1 MPLILDGRYL
11 PLKLLG
17 RGGFGAAFLARDRRT
32 PTRRLCAVKQ
42 LQPPANLNLPQIE
55 WVKKSF
61 EREAEVLER
70 LGTHPQIPE
79 LYAFFEQP
87 APGQPSNQPQE
98 FFYLVQEYIDG
109 HNLFEEME
117 QKGKFSEAS
126 VEEVLQEILKVLQ
139 FVHESGSIHRD
150 IKPSNI
156 MRNRQNGRLYLLDF
170 GAVKQVTAGV
180 SLQSSMVLGT
190 PGFASSEQMAGRQV
204 YPSTDLYS
212 LAVTCL
218 YLLTGIQPADLY
230 DTYNDRWNWR
240 AHTQISERLGKILD
254 RMLQPVPSQRFQEAV
269 EVLEA
274 LNRVPDTAVS
284 PPPPA
289 PPPAPPTAPPPPR
302 PPAPPTALPL
312 LSLRS
317 SPVLELLV
325 GSAFT
330 GFESGLL
337 ALAVG
342 SILGTTL
349 ISTCLWALILG
360 GLIFVQSRGSLKK
373 VHLLFIAGISLA
385 VVLLIPALRTGF
397 TIPAV
402 IFLAILSGLAAFASA
417 ALLRL
422 LHQLLSKIV

>member
-1 MPLILDGRYL
+1 
-11 PLKLLG
+11 
-17 RGGFGAAFLARDRRT
+17 
-32 PTRRLCAVKQ
+32 
-42 LQPPANLNLPQIE
+42 
-55 WVKKSF
+55 
-61 EREAEVLER
+61 
-70 LGTHPQIPE
+70 
-79 LYAFFEQP
+79 
-87 APGQPSNQPQE
+87 
-98 FFYLVQEYIDG
+98 
-109 HNLFEEME
+109 
-117 QKGKFSEAS
+117 
-126 VEEVLQEILKVLQ
+126 
-139 FVHESGSIHRD
+139 
-150 IKPSNI
+150 

-180 SLQSSMVLGT
+180 SLQSSMVFGT

-284 PPPPA
+284 PPPP
-289 PPPAPPTAPPPPR
+289 PRPPAPPAAP

-312 LSLRS
+312 LPPLS

-349 ISTCLWALILG
+349 ISAGLWSLILG
-360 GLIFVQSRGSLKK
+360 GLIFVQSRGRLKK
-373 VHLLFIAGISLA
+373 VHLLFLAGISLA
-385 VVLLIPALRTGF
+385 VVLFIPALRTGF
-397 TIPAV
+397 SIPAV

-422 LHQLLSKIV
+422 IHQLLSKIV